1 MKISVIIA
9 TYNDPQLKKCLDS
22 LYASQDADFEVIVI
36 DDGSTTVDVEQVVNN
51 YSAYYCL
58 KLEKNTGPS
67 ISRNFGAKQAKGKI
81 LFFLDSDAQVY
92 PDTLI
97 KIQRRFEKEPKLQGL
112 SIIWS
117 DEPIK
122 DTFFNKFKAIEMNY
136 NFKHLFNCSWGS
148 NGSAIYKDIF
158 LAEGGFDEKFR
169 KVYGEDFF
177 LGLKLFGKGYNI
189 SLDKNILMKHCFYE
203 KYFLGLKKY
212 SMRAFLR
219 ARELAS
225 VKNKLETSYNSK
237 RFQALYLLSI
247 FTIFFGILGLFL
259 SIPLLCL
266 VAIGLYLIFFNLVLK
281 LYVAFYKKYGLTFFI
296 KAVIT
301 HYFYILSISI
311 SGILG
316 FLIGKMFK
324 KKSYEF

>member
-22 LYASQDADFEVIVI
+22 LYASQDADFEVIVV
-36 DDGSTTVDVEQVVNN
+36 DDCSTIMDTEQIVNN
-51 YSAYYCL
+51 YLGYRCF
-58 KLEKNTGPS
+58 KFKKNTGPS
-67 ISRNFGAKQAKGKI
+67 ISRNFGAKQARGKI

-97 KIQRRFEKEPKLQGL
+97 KIQRRFEKEPELQGL

-117 DEPIK
+117 DEPVK

-136 NFKHLFNCSWGS
+136 NFKYLFNRTWGS

-158 LAEGGFDEKFR
+158 LAEEGFDEKFR

-177 LGLKLFGKGYNI
+177 LGMKLFNKGYNI
-189 SLDKNILMKHCFYE
+189 GFDKNISMKHCFYE
-203 KYFLGLKKY
+203 KCFLGLKKY

-219 ARELAS
+219 AKELAS
-225 VKNKLETSYNSK
+225 VKNKIETSYNSK
-237 RFQALYLLSI
+237 KFQVLYLLSI
-247 FTIFFGILGLFL
+247 FIIFFGILGLFMH
-259 SIPLLCL
+259 LLCL
-266 VAIGLYLIFFNLVLK
+266 VAVGLYLIFFNLNFK
-281 LYVAFYKKYGLTFFI
+281 LYTAFYKKNGLIFFI
-296 KAVIT
+296 KSVIT

-316 FLIGKMFK
+316 FLIGKK
-324 KKSYEF
+324 NYEF